1 MVIKIPVGRII
12 PFLDRLVS
20 PVQFAFVPRRRG
32 LDNIL
37 IAQDLIHSLD
47 NKKGRVGFMAIK
59 VDLAKAYDRIE

>member
-1 MVIKIPVGRII
+1 MVIKILVGRIR

-20 PVQFAFVPRRRG
+20 LIQFAFVPRRRG

-37 IAQDLIHSLD
+37 IAQELIHSLD